1 MKVIYDNKQH
11 GYIITFES
19 DDRLPLF
26 VNADDIVE
34 VRDHFIKHM
43 IWEFNNALQEQLSD
57 DGADEQYDDWC
68 FDCDHCNSGFCT
80 CKSICV
86 DGELWA
92 PKDFEDYLD

>member
-1 MKVIYDNKQH
+1 MKIIYDNELQ
-11 GYIITFES
+11 GYIIAFEDIDS
-19 DDRLPLF
+19 PILVD
-26 VNADDIVE
+26 ADDIVE
-34 VRDHFIKHM
+34 ARDCLVKH
-43 IWEFNNALQEQLSD
+43 IVSEFNSAIQERLTD

-80 CKSICV
+80 CNSICV